1 MIDESWNDVTE
12 EEWDELAQI
21 WMSELRGDSSA
32 TITAMNFS
40 ASPALQWQFILK
52 AAKYAES
59 DDELF
64 TIAAGPVEHLLGT
77 HGTDFIDQ
85 VEKLAERD
93 AKFSRL
99 LTGVW
104 KHTMTDE
111 VWNRLHAIVEKVEA
125 GDDAEQE
132 ASPYLQEHHEALFKN
147 GLGSVMHLLGEQQQ
161 DFLALIEKRAAE
173 NSGFARLLSETAKK
187 SMDNVAWI
195 RLQAIA
201 TKYAPRRT

>member
-21 WMSELRGDSSA
+21 WMSELRGDASSA
-32 TITAMNFS
+32 ITTMNFS
-40 ASPALQWQFILK
+40 ALPALQWQFILK
-52 AAKYAES
+52 AVKYAES

-77 HGTDFIDQ
+77 HGPDFIDQ
-85 VEKLAERD
+85 VEKLAEAD

-111 VWNRLHAIVEKVEA
+111 VWNRLQAIVEKVEA
-125 GDDAEQE
+125 GDEAEKE
-132 ASPYLQEHHEALFKN
+132 ANPYLEEHHEVLFKN
-147 GLGSVMHLLGEQQQ
+147 AFGSIAYLLGEQQQ
-161 DFLALIEKRAAE
+161 DFLALIEKR
-173 NSGFARLLSETAKK
+173 GGGKLR
-187 SMDNVAWI
+187 VC
-195 RLQAIA
+195 QAVI
-201 TKYAPRRT
+201 